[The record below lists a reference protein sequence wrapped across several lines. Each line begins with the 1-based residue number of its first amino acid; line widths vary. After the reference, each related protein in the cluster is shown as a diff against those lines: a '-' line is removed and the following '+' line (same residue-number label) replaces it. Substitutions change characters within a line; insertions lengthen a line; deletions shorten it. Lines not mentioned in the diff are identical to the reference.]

1 MCAFVWFTISYL
13 QCPVRPLLNFNEH
26 FLIVMIDRD
35 TDRNKNRCSS
45 PIERFFGNKSKTNH
59 RIFMPWCSL
68 VEGGEELAQQQCNQ
82 IGRFVV
88 LWSTIESLW
97 QQLICPNLSH
107 SWASFVKVS
116 KSFVFLVN
124 SLLGNFYRH
133 LAIFFWSH

>member
-1 MCAFVWFTISYL
+1 MLFSRRRWRT
-13 QCPVRPLLNFNEH
+13 
-26 FLIVMIDRD
+26 
-35 TDRNKNRCSS
+35 
-45 PIERFFGNKSKTNH
+45 G
-59 RIFMPWCSL
+59 
-68 VEGGEELAQQQCNQ
+68 LAQQQCNQ

-116 KSFVFLVN
+116 KSFIFLVN

-133 LAIFFWSH
+133 LAIFFWSHWLLANHTFKPSGYGRRLAFWRPWVRIPALYTGLTFFTCICCNYCNVCLKRQK